1 MGGYMQ
7 SELSFSTRDEFS
19 RKPIAEKLIN
29 LLESDIDLSPIV
41 INGDWGTGKTEF
53 CLKTIQEMKGSN
65 EKLKCVYIDAFNA
78 DSSDE
83 PILTLIAAIVSLFP
97 DKEDKKS
104 IIKKAIPVIKYA
116 SKVLLNASTTLILKE
131 NVEKL
136 GEDLSEALKDQTATA
151 IDATIDN
158 LLDTH
163 EKSTENVSALRSILE
178 SLARDNPVIV
188 FVDELDRCRPNY
200 ALKMIESIKHIFD
213 IKNVKF
219 VLVTNI
225 EQLSSSISKVYGE
238 SINATRYLE
247 KFIGFK
253 INLLEYHKKYDE
265 RMYSN
270 SISYFSYL
278 VKGNQNLKIL
288 STPGYEGFISYLIK
302 ERQFS
307 LRDVEKLF
315 KYLKIYQHTSNSSIE
330 ENSAFVLVIYK
341 ILGVFIYMLNDNLR
355 NRIITGHYTC
365 EDILSAI
372 GIEKNSFDKIYSEQ
386 VNHIANAIVFPLL
399 KGAYDYAIY
408 RANNVEL
415 INLLEKKWNS
425 ARDRIR
431 SDYMFFEDEEAMEMI
446 KDTLYKL
453 MLL

>member
-1 MGGYMQ
+1 MQ

-104 IIKKAIPVIKYA
+104 IINKAIPVIKYA

-131 NVEKL
+131 NAEKL

-163 EKSTENVSALRSILE
+163 EKSTENISALRSILE
-178 SLARDNPVIV
+178 SLSFDSPVIV
-188 FVDELDRCRPNY
+188 FIDELDRCRPNY
-200 ALKMIESIKHIFD
+200 ALKMIESIKHIFN

-219 VLVTNI
+219 VLVTNVN
-225 EQLSSSISKVYGE
+225 QLSSSINKLYGE
-238 SINATRYLE
+238 SINANRYMD

-253 INLLEYHKKYDE
+253 IDLPD
-265 RMYSN
+265 YSIQRGLSKDYN
-270 SISYFSYL
+270 STSYFRFL
-278 VKGNQNLKIL
+278 IREKKEL
-288 STPGYEGFISYLIK
+288 SVFLNEGYFEFAAYLI
-302 ERQFS
+302 EINNLS
-307 LRDVEKLF
+307 LRDVEKF
-315 KYLKIYQHTSNSSIE
+315 VKYLLVYQVVNDQAINDRSNYLISLCYI
-330 ENSAFVLVIYK
+330 IG
-341 ILGVFIYMLNDNLR
+341 IFIYSVDSVAKEKFLNKS
-355 NRIITGHYTC
+355 YSC
-365 EDILSAI
+365 EDL
-372 GIEKNSFDKIYSEQ
+372 IEFFSIDKNSDKSDSGYSGYYAIERI
-386 VNHIANAIVFPLL
+386 VINFLKEAEDYDEYKKANSELITKLEKLWEYAGNNSLRLNRNF
-399 KGAYDYAIY
+399 GEYTTNAIY
-408 RANNVEL
+408 R
-415 INLLEKKWNS
+415 
-425 ARDRIR
+425 
-431 SDYMFFEDEEAMEMI
+431 
-446 KDTLYKL
+446 L
-453 MLL
+453 MLI

>member
-1 MGGYMQ
+1 MQ

-65 EKLKCVYIDAFNA
+65 EKLKCVYIDTFNA

-104 IIKKAIPVIKYA
+104 IINKAIPVIKYA

-131 NVEKL
+131 NAEKL

-163 EKSTENVSALRSILE
+163 EKSTENINALRSILE
-178 SLARDNPVIV
+178 SFALDSPVIV
-188 FVDELDRCRPNY
+188 FIDELDRCRPNY
-200 ALKMIESIKHIFD
+200 ALKMIESIKHIFN

-219 VLVTNI
+219 VLVTNVN
-225 EQLSSSISKVYGE
+225 QLSSSINKLYGE
-238 SINATRYLE
+238 SINANRYLD

-253 INLLEYHKKYDE
+253 IELIEYHRKYDDKI
-265 RMYSN
+265 YSN
-270 SISYFSYL
+270 SVEYFDFLISKNKELNF
-278 VKGNQNLKIL
+278 L
-288 STPGYEGFISYLIK
+288 STFPGHKDFISFLIK
-302 ERQFS
+302 VHRLS
-307 LRDVEKLF
+307 LRDIERLYKFLLV
-315 KYLKIYQHTSNSSIE
+315 YQITSGCEIGRHSYFLN
-330 ENSAFVLVIYK
+330 VVYK
-341 ILGVFIYMLNDNLR
+341 VFGVFIYMLNEDLR
-355 NRIITGHYTC
+355 DRFITGDYTC
-365 EDILSAI
+365 EDVFSVI
-372 GIEKNSFDKIYSEQ
+372 GVQDYLLEEIISSRINKTAVEI
-386 VNHIANAIVFPLL
+386 ITPLL
-399 KGAYDYAIY
+399 VE
-408 RANNVEL
+408 ANNYSNFKYRNNSL
-415 INLLEKKWNS
+415 IEALEDKWNS
-425 ARDRIR
+425 SREHLVRGNI
-431 SDYMFFEDEEAMEMI
+431 FFEDANAKKFVQEVM
-446 KDTLYKL
+446 YSL

>member
-1 MGGYMQ
+1 MQ
-7 SELSFSTRDEFS
+7 AELSFSTRDEFS
-19 RKPIAEKLIN
+19 RKPIAEKLID

-104 IIKKAIPVIKYA
+104 IINKAIPVIKYA

-131 NVEKL
+131 NAEKL

-163 EKSTENVSALRSILE
+163 EKSTENISALRSILE
-178 SLARDNPVIV
+178 SLARDNPVII
-188 FVDELDRCRPNY
+188 FIDELDRCRPNY

-213 IKNVKF
+213 VNNVKF
-219 VLVTNI
+219 VLITNLK
-225 EQLSSSISKVYGE
+225 QLISSINKLYGD
-238 SINATRYLE
+238 SINADKYLD

-253 INLLEYHKKYDE
+253 IDLLEYHKKHDE
-265 RMYSN
+265 RMYDN
-270 SISYFSYL
+270 SIVYFNSL
-278 VKGNQNLKIL
+278 FNGNERLKVL

-302 ERQFS
+302 ERQLS
-307 LRDVEKLF
+307 LRDVERFF
-315 KYLKIYQHTSNSSIE
+315 KYLIVYQHASDNSIE
-330 ENSAFVLVIYK
+330 QESAFGIVIYK
-341 ILGVFIYMLNDNLR
+341 ILGVFIFMLSDSLR
-355 NRIITGHYTC
+355 NRVISGNYTC
-365 EDILSAI
+365 EDMLSVI
-372 GIEKNSFDKIYSEQ
+372 GIKKDNLDKIYLEQ
-386 VNHIANAIVFPLL
+386 VNHIANAIVFPIL
-399 KGAYDYAIY
+399 KDAHDYAIF
-408 RANNVEL
+408 RLNNVNL
-415 INLLEKKWNS
+415 INLLENKWASGRN
-425 ARDRIR
+425 RIMHD
-431 SDYMFFEDEEAMEMI
+431 SMSFEDKEAIEII